1 MVPPIVGLRQLR
13 ADDHRAQADPQT
25 RTRPLALAELGT
37 GTGRIVQVTIRYSKE
52 ATRAMWAIDTA
63 CGHKTRS
70 CGWCFAY
77 VPARKDGSRR
87 TICLHCGKKQPPD
100 GTQT

>member
-1 MVPPIVGLRQLR
+1 M
-13 ADDHRAQADPQT
+13 
-25 RTRPLALAELGT
+25 
-37 GTGRIVQVTIRYSKE
+37 TIRYSKT

-77 VPARKDGSRR
+77 VPARKDGGHRI
-87 TICLHCGKKQPPD
+87 ICLHCGKKQLLGLPRAD
-100 GTQT
+100 DMADAARDLE

>member
-1 MVPPIVGLRQLR
+1 M
-13 ADDHRAQADPQT
+13 
-25 RTRPLALAELGT
+25 
-37 GTGRIVQVTIRYSKE
+37 TIRYSKT

-77 VPARKDGSRR
+77 VPARKDGTHRI
-87 TICLHCGKKQPPD
+87 ICLHCGKKQLLGLPAPTTWPTPPVTWND
-100 GTQT
+100 PQT